1 MFWFRSPSHFTVV
14 HSVTCVVEQHV
25 HKGQSSTLKLQ
36 SASIERVKALWHKK
50 SAISL
55 TYIGCREFNDSLS
68 EWLPKAII
76 CSWMTVSSFVY
87 DRMPRIFSHRV
98 KPSTFSSVVT
108 WCFSLITQFRASAS
122 LRSIECCIIRSR
134 HWLAPHTPPRRS
146 KALYFFRPGLPDA
159 QYGVDTEMV
168 MTSTCRSDA
177 KRWFYLLKVIN

>member
-1 MFWFRSPSHFTVV
+1 MLWNSTYIKVNHRPWSS
-14 HSVTCVVEQHV
+14 SQHQL
-25 HKGQSSTLKLQ
+25 KELKLFDTKSQ
-36 SASIERVKALWHKK
+36 LFRWHASDVE
-50 SAISL
+50 SL
-55 TYIGCREFNDSLS
+55 MTRCK
-68 EWLPKAII
+68 EWLLKAII

-122 LRSIECCIIRSR
+122 LRSIECCIIRSLY
-134 HWLAPHTPPRRS
+134 WLAPHTPPRRS